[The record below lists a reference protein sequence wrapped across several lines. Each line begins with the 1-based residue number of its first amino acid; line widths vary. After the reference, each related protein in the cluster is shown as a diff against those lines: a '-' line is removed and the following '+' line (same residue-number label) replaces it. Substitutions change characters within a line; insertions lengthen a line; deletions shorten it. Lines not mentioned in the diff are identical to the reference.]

1 MAGGGHRIAIPL
13 IGATL
18 VPSGHPLDPLFS
30 RRMWTHLSTAP
41 TDTRLI
47 TTLVGALAHVSLRS
61 FHRHI
66 SIAAKNRPSG
76 SQGMWPS
83 VGGLANSGIER
94 TWPAVCRQ
102 WEAGVVRP
110 LLRGIS
116 GEAPKDC
123 TRSSVALTSLNLPMK
138 RRCVEKR
145 FGTRNV
151 IF

>member
-1 MAGGGHRIAIPL
+1 MAGGGHCVAIPL

-18 VPSGHPLDPLFS
+18 VPPRHPLDSLFS
-30 RRMWTHLSTAP
+30 GGVGAHLATAAANP
-41 TDTRLI
+41 GLVTPLI
-47 TTLVGALAHVSLRS
+47 GALAHVSLRS

-66 SIAAKNRPSG
+66 SIAANSRTLGPREPW
-76 SQGMWPS
+76 QADAM
-83 VGGLANSGIER
+83 LAISGIER
-94 TWPAVCRQ
+94 TWPAGSRQ